1 MKKKNIII
9 GALLATSLVTSVASC
24 KKNKET
30 TTPIISSTTN
40 NQGSNSLTS
49 GNIESS
55 INPTNNGTTSNVGTT
70 PSQGTSNNPT
80 SNNPTSNN
88 PTSNNPTSDIIT
100 TPTITPTAPTTGDQ
114 SPTTP
119 EVNKYSITYYNNGHG
134 TKPNDLTEQT
144 NLPDTLPVL
153 TETNWEFD
161 GWYKDIEF
169 KEKAIDGE
177 ALTSN
182 ITLYAKWNYKSTAS
196 EDKKITFNFT
206 EFKSACEG
214 KTTTTTSNDKVSVKT
229 NVEITYSQFKFPAGV
244 KINDSLF
251 NTQGRNIYFTV
262 NGTSNSF
269 IITGTNGSSD
279 KALQYELYLCDF
291 DGNPTGSAIATSES
305 VSKGGTLTFTK
316 DGLAAGTYLLKNL
329 NGASDKVSK
338 LELTEKS
345 SEASKQAYDVIFN
358 TNNGT
363 KLPNQIIE
371 QDSCATKPLDPTKD
385 GYVFKGWFTDLNYTT
400 EFDFTTPITNNIT
413 LYAKWEEEPK
423 DPNANYYTIEFETNG
438 GSSIDSYDVIEN
450 SKIKLPT
457 NPTKEGYSLAGWFT
471 DEACTKEYN
480 WEGKVTSNVKL
491 YAKWIPA
498 QYTVSFVG
506 TTLSSLTVT
515 HNGYVTRPANP
526 EKSGYT
532 FVGWFTTNTYQTEFD
547 FENTKITSN
556 TSIFAKFN
564 KNTSSS
570 DSNIDDKE
578 NGSGTI
584 GTQGTITI
592 LEAGASMESAYIE
605 FKKYNNSVNYDYYIT
620 NSSGQLEKVGTDIA
634 YGYETS
640 STTMRVEFLGLKAGS
655 YEAMVLPSGSST
667 DIGSHA
673 TFEVISYDRSGYAH
687 FNYTS
692 GVGAYNDDGTLKDNA
707 IVLYVTDDNKNTVE
721 LSYKGKT
728 VKGIGNILNS
738 VGKECG
744 EAGHEGQCRKVS
756 GGKVYY
762 GTANTNAGIL
772 QDLANDNIPL
782 VVRFIG
788 TVSNSGLYKQAT
800 FNANSK
806 TLVEG
811 LTAYDSNDYGGSV
824 GDNGHMARMKSA
836 KDVTLE
842 GLGSDAVI
850 DGWGFHFMCES
861 ANPDLGKS
869 FEVRNLTFI
878 NTPEDAIGMEGVQ
891 ESGMITASVERCWVH
906 NNEFYCPSISSPA
919 ESDKSEGDGSCDFKR
934 GEYFTLSYNYFE
946 GCHKTNLIGSADSSL
961 QYNITMHHNYWKL
974 CKARGPLVRNSNVH
988 MYNNVFEQQTDY
1000 AMNPRAN
1007 AYIYSEYNLF
1017 YMCKNPQSIK
1027 SGAIKSYNDSFASC
1041 IGAQD
1046 ATIVTNK
1053 SQAVSNSCQYSGKG
1067 IDYSKFDTNSS
1078 QSYIPSNNYDLQT
1091 NITDARKV
1099 IEAYGGVRKDESKAP
1114 SDITLE
1120 DLQLDIMKSQ
1130 SVQTVSSATTLTPGK
1145 LSKTMYGF
1153 KLEMAATVTIS
1164 YATDAA
1170 GSSGVLVNQAGEA
1183 LMTASGTIQLNPG
1196 TYYIQCENFQPGT
1209 GGATADLKNGSF
1221 KDLTVNSIK
1230 FEEYN
1235 SDELNQ
1241 KYIEQYNN
1249 AVSQIPTTI
1258 EYNSNCLTAIKK
1270 AMSTYNN
1277 LSQELKQ
1284 QVDYTKVETAYNT
1297 YISLGKAHVEG
1308 LISNIGSVDANSG
1321 NAITAARN
1329 AYNELVS
1336 FAGNITISNYST
1348 LTSAE
1353 SAFAKYAVQYV
1364 IDKINSIGEVTL
1376 DKESIISSA
1385 RNAYDSLEE
1394 DEQALVTNY
1403 QTLVQAEKKFT
1414 NLEKSTQ
1421 FDELI
1426 NDVDMSSITSMK
1438 EVVNAYNA
1446 LTSDQIA
1453 LITTSSKVSEVKVT
1467 LTIKLID
1474 SIGNVTSSSGSAIT
1488 EAEEM
1493 YNSLSSTE
1501 KALVTNYDTLKNAK
1515 DAYQD
1520 VAPSVYTLT
1529 FANSAPAG
1537 DIDFFTVSGSYA
1549 NKVALKMQSS
1559 SGSIK
1564 FITTGACT
1572 VTITDVKSG
1581 KTIKINGVSY
1591 TFTNKVVTVTLDT
1604 AGTYEITKGDGESH
1618 ISQVEVSMN

>member
-1 MKKKNIII
+1 MKKTKIFI
-9 GALLATSLVTSVASC
+9 GTLAATALLTSIASC
-24 KKNKET
+24 KKDKTTT
-30 TTPIISSTTN
+30 TTPIISSSTL
-40 NQGSNSLTS
+40 QDDY
-49 GNIESS
+49 
-55 INPTNNGTTSNVGTT
+55 TSNLSPTIDNTSSYLPSTNTDGILPSTSPVISNTT
-70 PSQGTSNNPT
+70 PSDS
-80 SNNPTSNN
+80 
-88 PTSNNPTSDIIT
+88 I
-100 TPTITPTAPTTGDQ
+100 TGDNNNDDNNQ
-114 SPTTP
+114 NPDNSDDGDNGSNTTP
-119 EVNKYSITYYNNGHG
+119 EINKYSVTYYINGHG
-134 TKPNDLTEQT
+134 TQPDNLTEQT
-144 NLPDTLPVL
+144 NLPDKLPVL
-153 TETNWEFD
+153 TETNFEFI
-161 GWYKDIEF
+161 GWYKDSEF
-169 KEKAIDGE
+169 KEIAVAGE

-182 ITLYAKWNYKSTAS
+182 VVLYAKWQYKTTQSQDNS
-196 EDKKITFNFT
+196 IKFNFT
-206 EFKSACEG
+206 EFKALCEG
-214 KTTTTTSNDKVSVKT
+214 KTQTTTKDGKDTVKT
-229 NVEITYSQFKFPAGV
+229 TEDITYSQFKFPAGV

-262 NGTSNSF
+262 NGISNSF
-269 IITGTNGSSD
+269 TINGTNGSSD
-279 KALQYELYLCDF
+279 KALQYELYLCDSN
-291 DGNPTGSAIATSES
+291 GNPTGSAIVTSQS

-316 DGLAAGTYLLKNL
+316 DGLAAGTYILKNL

-338 LELTEKS
+338 LELIEKS
-345 SEASKQAYDVIFN
+345 AEAAKQAYNVTFES
-358 TNNGT
+358 NNGT
-363 KLPNQIIE
+363 KIPQQTIE
-371 QDSCATKPLDPTKD
+371 EGSISTKPIDPTKD
-385 GYVFKGWFTDLNYTT
+385 GYIFKGWFTDSNCTI
-400 EFDFTTPITNNIT
+400 EFNFTTPITDNIT

-423 DPNANYYTIEFETNG
+423 DPNATYYKVEFETNG
-438 GSSIDSYDVIEN
+438 GSIIDSYEIIEN

-480 WEGKVTSNVKL
+480 WEAKVTSNVKL

-506 TTLSSLTVT
+506 TTLASQTIT
-515 HNGYVTRPANP
+515 HNGYITRPANP

-532 FVGWFTTNTYQTEFD
+532 FVGWFTTNTYTTEFD

-564 KNTSSS
+564 KNVSSS

-578 NGSGTI
+578 NGSGSV

-592 LEAGASMESAYIE
+592 LEAGASIESAYIE

-640 STTMRVEFLGLKAGS
+640 STTMRVEFLGLKAGT

-673 TFEVISYDRSGYAH
+673 TFNVISYDRSGYAH

-707 IVLYVTDDNKNTVE
+707 IVLYVTDDNKNTVQ

-744 EAGHEGQCRKVS
+744 EAGHEGQCKKVS
-756 GGKVYY
+756 KGKTYY

-788 TVSNSGLYKQAT
+788 TVSNSGLYKQGT

-811 LTAYDSNDYGGSV
+811 LTAYDSNDYGGSE

-842 GLGSDAVI
+842 GLGTDAVI

-946 GCHKTNLIGSADSSL
+946 GCHKTNLIGSSDSSL

-974 CKARGPLVRNSNVH
+974 CEARGPLVRNANVH
-988 MYNNVFEQQTDY
+988 MYNNVFEQQTSY

-1007 AYIYSEYNLF
+1007 AYIYSEYNMF
-1017 YMCKNPQSIK
+1017 YMCKNAQDVT
-1027 SGAIKSYNDSFASC
+1027 SGAIKSYNDSFSSC
-1041 IGAQD
+1041 IGALGG
-1046 ATIVTNK
+1046 TIVTDK
-1053 SQAVSNSCQYSGKG
+1053 SQTVSNNCKYAGKN

-1078 QSYIPSNNYDLQT
+1078 QSYIPNNNYDLQT
-1091 NITDARKV
+1091 NVTDARKV
-1099 IEAYGGVRKDESKAP
+1099 IYAYGGVRKDSNVAPGDVTLDDLNIIVSKDSVNEINAYP
-1114 SDITLE
+1114 S
-1120 DLQLDIMKSQ
+1120 
-1130 SVQTVSSATTLTPGK
+1130 TVTPGK
-1145 LSKTMYGF
+1145 IQKTSYAF
-1153 KLEMAATVTIS
+1153 KITKSATVS
-1164 YATDAA
+1164 VKYDSDAS
-1170 GSSGVLVNQAGEA
+1170 GSTGVLLNQAGEC
-1183 LMTASGTIQLNPG
+1183 LLSASGSVVLNPG
-1196 TYYIQCENFQPGT
+1196 TYYVQPDNFQPGK
-1209 GGATADLKNGSF
+1209 GGMTSNLQNGSL
-1221 KDLTVNSIK
+1221 KSVTITSIK
-1230 FEEYN
+1230 FEEYD

-1241 KYIEQYNN
+1241 KLIDQYNT

-1258 EYNSNCLTAIKK
+1258 EYNSTCLTTIKK

-1277 LSQELKQ
+1277 LSAELKQ
-1284 QVDYTKVETAYNT
+1284 QVDYTKVQTAYNT
-1297 YISLGKAHVEG
+1297 YISLGKSHVEG
-1308 LISNIGSVDANSG
+1308 LINNIGTVDANSG
-1321 NAITAARN
+1321 NAITTARN

-1353 SAFAKYAVQYV
+1353 SAFAQYAVQYV

-1385 RNAYDSLEE
+1385 RNAYDSLEK

-1426 NDVDMSSITSMK
+1426 NDVDLTNISSMR
-1438 EVVNAYNA
+1438 EVVNAYNN

-1453 LITTSSKVSEVKVT
+1453 LITTSSKVSEVKVA

-1474 SIGNVTSSSGSAIT
+1474 AIGKVTSTSGSAIN

-1493 YNSLSSTE
+1493 YNSLTTSE
-1501 KALVTNYDTLKNAK
+1501 KSLVTNYDTLKNAK

-1529 FANSAPAG
+1529 FSNSAPAG
-1537 DIDFFTVSGSYA
+1537 DTDFFTVSGSY
-1549 NKVALKMQSS
+1549 KDKIALKMQTKE
-1559 SGSIK
+1559 GSIK
-1564 FITTGACT
+1564 FTTTGACT
-1572 VTITDVKSG
+1572 VTIYDRSG
-1581 KTIKINGVSY
+1581 KKSIKINGIEYS
-1591 TFTNKVVTVTLDT
+1591 FTNKVVTVTLDK
-1604 AGTYEITKGDGESH
+1604 AGTYEITKGDGEAQ
-1618 ISQVEVSMN
+1618 ITKVEVSMN

>member
-24 KKNKET
+24 KKNKNTTT
-30 TTPIISSTTN
+30 TTPTISSTTD
-40 NQGSNSLTS
+40 NQNSNPLTS

-55 INPTNNGTTSNVGTT
+55 INPTINDTNSNVGTT
-70 PSQGTSNNPT
+70 PLQGTSNNPT
-80 SNNPTSNN
+80 SNNSTSG
-88 PTSNNPTSDIIT
+88 IIT
-100 TPTITPTAPTTGDQ
+100 TPTISTTPTDPTTGDQ
-114 SPTTP
+114 SGTTP
-119 EVNKYSITYYNNGHG
+119 EINKYSVTYYINGHG

-144 NLPDTLPVL
+144 NLPDKLPVL

-161 GWYKDIEF
+161 GWYKDTEF
-169 KEKAIDGE
+169 KEKAIAGE

-182 ITLYAKWNYKSTAS
+182 ITLYAKWNYKNTAS
-196 EDKKITFNFT
+196 EDKKITFNFN

-214 KTTTTTSNDKVSVKT
+214 KTTTTTSNNKDSVKT

-244 KINDSLF
+244 KINDSLL

-269 IITGTNGSSD
+269 TITGTNGSSN
-279 KALQYELYLCDF
+279 KELQYELYLCDSN
-291 DGNPTGSAIATSES
+291 GNQTGSAIATSNS
-305 VSKGGTLTFTK
+305 VSNKGTLTFTK
-316 DGLAAGTYLLKNL
+316 DGLSAGTYLLKNL
-329 NGASDKVSK
+329 KGASDKVSK

-345 SEASKQAYDVIFN
+345 SEVSKQAYDVIFN

-363 KLPNQIIE
+363 KIPNQTIE
-371 QDSCATKPLDPTKD
+371 QDSCATKPDDPTKD
-385 GYVFKGWFTDLNYTT
+385 GYIFKGWFTDSSYTN
-400 EFDFTTPITNNIT
+400 EFDFTTSITNNIT

-423 DPNANYYTIEFETNG
+423 DPNATYYTIEFETNG
-438 GSSIDSYDVIEN
+438 GTSIDSYDVIEN
-450 SKIKLPT
+450 SKLKLPT
-457 NPTKEGYSLAGWFT
+457 NPIKEGYSLAGWFT

-506 TTLSSLTVT
+506 TTLSSLTVI
-515 HNGYVTRPANP
+515 HNGTVTRPANP
-526 EKSGYT
+526 EKAGYT
-532 FVGWFTTNTYQTEFD
+532 FVGWFTTNSYQTEFD

-556 TSIFAKFN
+556 TSIFAYFR
-564 KNTSSS
+564 KNASSS

-578 NGSGTI
+578 NGSGDI

-640 STTMRVEFLGLKAGS
+640 STTMRVEFLGLKAGT
-655 YEAMVLPSGSST
+655 YEAMVLPSGSAT
-667 DIGSHA
+667 ETGSHA
-673 TFEVISYDRSGYAH
+673 TFNVIAYDRSGYAH

-744 EAGHEGQCRKVS
+744 EAGHEGQCKKVS
-756 GGKVYY
+756 KGKTYY
-762 GTANTNAGIL
+762 ATANTNAGIL

-788 TVSNSGLYKQAT
+788 TVSNSGLYKQGT

-811 LTAYDSNDYGGSV
+811 LTAYDSNNYGGSE

-842 GLGSDAVI
+842 GLGTDAVI

-946 GCHKTNLIGSADSSL
+946 GCHKTNLIGSSDSSL

-974 CKARGPLVRNSNVH
+974 CEARGPLVRNANVH
-988 MYNNVFEQQTDY
+988 MYNNVFEQQTSY

-1007 AYIYSEYNLF
+1007 AYIYSEYNMF
-1017 YMCKNPQSIK
+1017 YMCKNAQDVA
-1027 SGAIKSYNDSFASC
+1027 SGAIKSYNDSFSSC
-1041 IGAQD
+1041 IGALNG
-1046 ATIVTNK
+1046 TIVTDK
-1053 SQAVSNSCQYSGKG
+1053 SQTVSNNCKYAGKN

-1078 QSYIPSNNYDLQT
+1078 QSYIPDNNYDLQT
-1091 NITDARKV
+1091 NVTDARKV
-1099 IEAYGGVRKDESKAP
+1099 IYAYGGVRKDSNVAP
-1114 SDITLE
+1114 SDVTLD
-1120 DLQLDIMKSQ
+1120 DLNIIVSKDSINEINSYP
-1130 SVQTVSSATTLTPGK
+1130 STVTPGK
-1145 LSKTMYGF
+1145 IQKTTYAF
-1153 KLEMAATVTIS
+1153 KITKSATVS
-1164 YATDAA
+1164 VKYDSDAT
-1170 GSSGVLVNQAGEA
+1170 GSTGVLLNQAGEC
-1183 LMTASGTIQLNPG
+1183 LLSASGSVVLNPG
-1196 TYYIQCENFQPGT
+1196 IYYVQPDNFQPGK
-1209 GGATADLKNGSF
+1209 GGMTSSLQNGSL
-1221 KDLTVNSIK
+1221 KSVTITSIS

-1235 SDELNQ
+1235 SAELDQ
-1241 KYIEQYNN
+1241 KYIDQYNE
-1249 AVSQIPTTI
+1249 AASQIPSTI
-1258 EYNSNCLTAIKK
+1258 VYNSSCLTAIKK
-1270 AMSTYNN
+1270 AMNAYNN

-1284 QVDYTKVETAYNT
+1284 QVDYTKVQNAYNT
-1297 YISLGKAHVEG
+1297 YISLGKTYVEG
-1308 LISNIGSVDANSG
+1308 LINSIGTVDANSG
-1321 NAITAARN
+1321 NAINAARS

-1336 FAGNITISNYST
+1336 LAGNITISNYST

-1353 SAFAKYAVQYV
+1353 DAFAQYAVQYV
-1364 IDKINSIGEVTL
+1364 IDSINAIGEVTL
-1376 DKESIISSA
+1376 DKENLISSA
-1385 RNAYDSLEE
+1385 RNAYEALSS
-1394 DEQALVTNY
+1394 DEKKLVTNLS
-1403 QTLVQAEKKFT
+1403 TLQNAEKKFT

-1426 NDVDMSSITSMK
+1426 NDVDMNSIFSMK
-1438 EVVNAYNA
+1438 EVVNAYNT

-1474 SIGNVTSSSGSAIT
+1474 SIGTVTSTSGSAIS
-1488 EAEEM
+1488 EAEQM
-1493 YNSLSSTE
+1493 YNSLTSTE

-1537 DIDFFTVSGSYA
+1537 DTDFFTVSGSY
-1549 NKVALKMQSS
+1549 KDKTALKMQSKA
-1559 SGSIK
+1559 GSIK
-1564 FITTGACT
+1564 FTTTGACT
-1572 VTITDVKSG
+1572 VTIYDKIGAVS
-1581 KTIKINGVSY
+1581 IKINGKTYKFVSNIA
-1591 TFTNKVVTVTLDT
+1591 TITLDT
-1604 AGTYEITKGDGESH
+1604 IGTFEILKGDGEAQ
-1618 ISQVEVSMN
+1618 ITKVEVSMN